1 MGISSE
7 VLNRGERMDKRVL
20 RVLEFD
26 RVKKILGEF
35 ALSSLGKKMAEELM
49 PSGRLETVQEWQ
61 KETSEAEAI
70 LYFLGKNPMDEFSDV
85 RSILRKSRLG
95 SILSPKELL
104 DIAHCLKISRK
115 VKDQIPKDTEKYE
128 YIPQLSLS
136 LHTFRSLEEEI
147 ARCILSEDEISDYA
161 SKELLH
167 IRRQIRNI
175 NDRIRE
181 KLNAMLHS
189 QHYQKYLQEPIV
201 TIRNDRFVIPV
212 KQEHRGNVPGLIH
225 DQSSSGATLFIE
237 PMAIVEANNDLKQWM
252 SKERAEIERILKDFT
267 LKVNEIADEV
277 TENLQILAKLDLI
290 FAKGR
295 LSQEMKAVAP
305 KLNNKGYCKIIK
317 GRHPLIP
324 AEQVVPIDVWFGD
337 EFNILVVTGPNTGG
351 KTVTLKTV
359 GLFSLMAQSGLHV
372 PGDFGTE
379 LSVYERIFADIG
391 DEQSIE
397 QSLSTFS
404 SHMTNIVS
412 ILKNVTPKSLVLLDE
427 LGAGTDPTE
436 GAALAMA
443 ILDRLLHKGVRVIA
457 TTHYSELKAFA
468 LTHAGLENASVEFN
482 VETLR
487 PTYRLLIGI
496 PGKSNAF
503 DISKRLGLDADV
515 ITGAREYLSNE
526 EIHFEDVISNAE
538 YHRQI
543 AEKER
548 KLAEEARREMQSLKE
563 RLETQRE
570 QLEREKEKIIRASRE
585 EAKRVLLQARE
596 EAENIIQ
603 EIKNK
608 ASKQAQE
615 IRMME
620 LQEHRQQLKSKI
632 DDLDKKL
639 YQKRT
644 DTPKRFSK
652 PPKDLKP
659 GDGVMVMDLDQKG
672 IVLTKPDA
680 KGELQVQIG
689 ILKVS
694 AHISN
699 LRKVDEAI
707 AIPNQPRGKTVN
719 MRERQVGLEFDVRGK
734 NLDEALL
741 DIDKYLD
748 DAFLSGFT
756 EVSIIHG
763 KGTGILRSGIQQHL
777 RRHPHVLSF
786 RLGKYG
792 EGESGVTIVELK

>member
-1 MGISSE
+1 
-7 VLNRGERMDKRVL
+7 MDQRVL

-26 RVKKILGEF
+26 RVQKILGEF
-35 ALSSLGKKMAEELM
+35 ALSSLGRKMAEELM
-49 PSGRLETVQEWQ
+49 PSGRLEEVQKWQ

-85 RSILRKSRLG
+85 RNILRKSHIG

-104 DIAHCLKISRK
+104 DIAHCLKTAWK
-115 VKDQIPKDTEKYE
+115 VKEQIPKDTEKYE
-128 YIPQLSLS
+128 YVPQLSLS

-161 SKELLH
+161 SNELLH
-167 IRRQIRNI
+167 IRRQIRNM
-175 NDRIRE
+175 NNRIRE
-181 KLNAMLHS
+181 KLNAMVHS

-252 SKERAEIERILKDFT
+252 AKEKAEIERILKVFT
-267 LKVNEIADEV
+267 IRVSEIADEIAA
-277 TENLQILAKLDLI
+277 NLQILAKLDLI

-295 LSQEMKAVAP
+295 LSQEMKAVTP
-305 KLNNKGYCKIIK
+305 KLNNRGYSKIIR

-324 AEQVVPIDVWFGD
+324 ADQVVPIDVWFGD
-337 EFNILVVTGPNTGG
+337 DFNILVITGPNTGG
-351 KTVTLKTV
+351 KTVTLKTI

-372 PGDFGTE
+372 PADTGTE
-379 LSVYERIFADIG
+379 LSVYEKIFADIG

-443 ILDRLLHKGVRVIA
+443 ILDRLLQKGVRVIA

-503 DISKRLGLDADV
+503 EISKRLGLEADV
-515 ITGAREYLSNE
+515 IARAREFLSNE
-526 EIHFEDVISNAE
+526 EIRFEDVIRKAE

-543 AEKER
+543 TEKER

-563 RLETQRE
+563 KLEAQNKH
-570 QLEREKEKIIRASRE
+570 LEREKEKILRASRE
-585 EAKRVLLQARE
+585 EAKRILLRARE
-596 EAENIIQ
+596 EAEII
-603 EIKNK
+603 IKELKEK

-615 IRMME
+615 IHMME
-620 LQEHRQQLKSKI
+620 LQKSRQQLKSKI
-632 DDLDKKL
+632 EDLDEKL
-639 YQKRT
+639 YQNRT
-644 DTPKRFSK
+644 DIPKPFSK
-652 PPKDLKP
+652 PPKDLRP
-659 GDGVMVMDLDQKG
+659 GDGVMVMDLNQKG
-672 IVLTKPDA
+672 IALTKPDA

-689 ILKVS
+689 ILKVN

-699 LRKVDEAI
+699 LRKVDEVMVVS
-707 AIPNQPRGKTVN
+707 NQPRSKTVN
-719 MRERQVGLEFDVRGK
+719 MRDRQVGLEFDVRGK

-763 KGTGILRSGIQQHL
+763 KGTGILRSGIHQHL
-777 RRHPHVLSF
+777 RHHPHVLSF
-786 RLGKYG
+786 RLGKFG